1 MSQYA
6 VPFITLEGV
15 DGAGKSSHM
24 QTIFDALKPLGFEV
38 VLTKEPG
45 GTPLAEDLRIILKQT
60 PCEPITEVLVAFAAR
75 SEHLAKLIR
84 PALGENKIVLSDRF
98 TDSTYAY
105 QGGGAGVPVEDIQAL
120 EQIVHGN
127 LRPDLTLFFDLPI
140 EVAEARRNN
149 RRVVANDEQP
159 DKFDEQGEAFF
170 KNVRNAYLARIE
182 EDPRRFRVI
191 DGSKTLEQVAE
202 QVQDVLQ
209 EFAQEWVQTH
219 SVSRRSRPRP

>member
-149 RRVVANDEQP
+149 RRVVDKEEQP

-182 EDPRRFRVI
+182 ADPRRFRVI

-202 QVQDVLQ
+202 QVQEVLQ